1 MIAPPVIKTALT
13 PLQVK
18 GIEQSISKLEE
29 ELLNA
34 EYRALGG
41 SPTAIQRCK
50 SIRQAIDANW
60 KKLIDGGYAAK
71 HDTLL

>member
-1 MIAPPVIKTALT
+1 MIAPHVIKTPLT
-13 PLQVK
+13 PLQVV

-41 SPTAIQRCK
+41 SPAAIQRCK
-50 SIRQAIDANW
+50 GIQQAIDSHW

-71 HDTLL
+71 FESLV